1 MVGRPVTGCQGTNG
15 VAPGNVCMGL
25 RLFFVSTILQES
37 RVAVVLDGLF
47 MHVRCGSV
55 AMLQRKVWDVN
66 FRHFT
71 Q

>member
-1 MVGRPVTGCQGTNG
+1 
-15 VAPGNVCMGL
+15 MGL

-37 RVAVVLDGLF
+37 RVAVVLDGLL

>member
-1 MVGRPVTGCQGTNG
+1 
-15 VAPGNVCMGL
+15 MGL
-25 RLFFVSTILQES
+25 RLFVVPTILQES